1 MALNEK
7 QKGRLLQ
14 HFKSE
19 QALEAAAREYDIEAF
34 RQASGGSGRKAAELI
49 AQVLGD
55 FDAGFLANDRAAAI
69 HESLVELVQGFA
81 RTASARDRLGLLRPL
96 AGMDAVRSR
105 LDFCLAAKERVSK
118 LPRSEVEGLLKA
130 LSKPVQPA
138 PRFDSGT
145 VMLVESPEEFEKL
158 STSEL
163 SRYSRILSSEDAS
176 GLEEAEVI
184 VYVTCQG
191 RLDLTRLE
199 NVVTVPSG
207 SRDYEMAPGIV
218 LDFFSANAA
227 LLSTVG
233 RLRGI
238 LGLKSACAEAAPML
252 DKLKARQVDLPGYE
266 RAVLAVRD
274 EMNAELKK
282 HAGELSLSGDELL
295 EVLGQGV
302 PKKVREIYS
311 RVLSTGRSRLR
322 ALTGYDD
329 APFVM
334 RYPVEIDDRELEKAR
349 RRIAAE
355 AGTALFEERVRAARK
370 LRDMRTAVEAELREA
385 LDFDYEYALGAF
397 CLDFGLEA
405 PRFGRAFSLEGLA
418 NLSLAREAGL
428 QRVDY
433 AFGGKE
439 NAILLTGANS
449 GGKTTLLEALAQAV
463 IMARCGLPVCARAA
477 RLEMPEELYFFAQQR
492 NLNAG
497 AFESFLRTLVP
508 AVTGRARRLILADE
522 LEAMTELEA
531 GARIVAA
538 MIERLKESDS
548 TIIVVTHMAR
558 EISKYTQVRIDGI
571 EARGLD
577 SDYNL
582 VVDRTPRRDFL
593 ARSTPELIL
602 RRLAETSS
610 GEEQAV
616 YRELLGK
623 MKD

>member
-1 MALNEK
+1 MVLNEK

-14 HFKSE
+14 HFKTE
-19 QALEAAAREYDIEAF
+19 EALGAAAREYDIEAF
-34 RQASGGSGRKAAELI
+34 RQACGGGERKAVELLS
-49 AQVLGD
+49 QVLGA
-55 FDAGFLANDRAAAI
+55 FEPGFLANERAGAI
-69 HESLVELVQGFA
+69 HEALLELLRGYA
-81 RTASARDRLGLLRPL
+81 HTASARNRLTLLRPL
-96 AGMDAVRSR
+96 SGIDDIKAR
-105 LDFCLAAKERVSK
+105 LELCLAARDRVSR
-118 LPRSEVEGLLKA
+118 LPRAEVERLLA
-130 LSKPVQPA
+130 GLSKPVQPP

-145 VMLVESPEEFEKL
+145 VILIESPEEFERL
-158 STSEL
+158 SASEL
-163 SRYSRILSSEDAS
+163 SRHCRILSAEDAS

-184 VYVTCQG
+184 VYVTSEG
-191 RLDLTRLE
+191 RLDLTRLD

-207 SRDYEMAPGIV
+207 SRDYEMAPGTV
-218 LDFFSANAA
+218 LDFFFANAA
-227 LLSTVG
+227 LLATVA
-233 RLRGI
+233 RLRAV
-238 LGLKSACAEAAPML
+238 LGLKSACAEAVPL
-252 DKLKARQVDLPGYE
+252 LERLRARQVDLAGYE

-274 EMNAELKK
+274 EMNSELKK
-282 HAGELSLSGDELL
+282 HAGELCLSGDEVL

-311 RVLSTGRSRLR
+311 RVLATGRARLL

-329 APFVM
+329 APYLM
-334 RYPVEIDDRELEKAR
+334 KYPVEVDDRELERAR

-355 AGTALFEERVRAARK
+355 AGTSLFEEKVRAARR
-370 LRDMRTAVEAELREA
+370 LREARPAVEAELREA
-385 LDFDYEYALGAF
+385 LDFDFEFALGSF
-397 CLDFGLEA
+397 CLDYGLVA
-405 PRFGRAFSLEGLA
+405 PRFGRDFSLDGLA
-418 NLSLAREAGL
+418 HLGLARDAGL

-433 AFGGKE
+433 SFGAKE

-477 RLEMPEELYFFAQQR
+477 RLELPEELYFFGQQKS
-492 NLNAG
+492 LNAG
-497 AFESFLRTLVP
+497 AFEGFLRTLVP
-508 AVTGRARRLILADE
+508 AVTGKARRLILADE

-538 MIERLKESDS
+538 MIERLRQTDS

-558 EISKYTQVRIDGI
+558 EISKYARVRIDGI

-577 SDYNL
+577 AGYNL

-610 GEEQAV
+610 GEEQEV

>member
-1 MALNEK
+1 MVLNEK

-14 HFKSE
+14 HFKTE
-19 QALEAAAREYDIEAF
+19 EALEAAARDTDIEAF
-34 RQASGGSGRKAAELI
+34 RQACGGGERKAVELI
-49 AQVLGD
+49 SQVLGN
-55 FDAGFLANDRAAAI
+55 FDSGFLANERAVAV
-69 HESLVELVQGFA
+69 HEAVVELVSGYA
-81 RTASARDRLGLLRPL
+81 RTAQARNRLRLLRPL
-96 AGMDAVRSR
+96 SEETDIRAR
-105 LDFCLAAKERVSK
+105 LEYCLAARDRASG
-118 LPRSEVEGLLKA
+118 LPRADVEGLLRC
-130 LSKPVQPA
+130 LSRPVQPPPA
-138 PRFDSGT
+138 FDSGA
-145 VMLVESPEEFEKL
+145 VMLVESPEEFERL
-158 STSEL
+158 SASEL
-163 SRYSRILSSEDAS
+163 SRRCRILSAEDAS

-184 VYVTCQG
+184 VYVTSEG

-227 LLSTVG
+227 LLSTVAG
-233 RLRGI
+233 LRGI
-238 LGLKSACAEAAPML
+238 LGQKSACAEAVPL
-252 DKLKARQVDLPGYE
+252 LERLRARRVDLAGYE
-266 RAVLAVRD
+266 RTVLAVRD

-282 HAGELSLSGDELL
+282 HASELHLSGDEVL

-302 PKKVREIYS
+302 PRKVREIYS
-311 RVLSTGRSRLR
+311 RILATGRARLG
-322 ALTGYDD
+322 ALTGHDD
-329 APFVM
+329 APYLM
-334 RYPVEIDDRELEKAR
+334 KYPVEVDDRELERAR

-355 AGTALFEERVRAARK
+355 AGTSLFEEKVRAARR
-370 LRDMRTAVEAELREA
+370 LRESRPAVEAELREA
-385 LDFDYEYALGAF
+385 LDFDFEFALGSF
-397 CLDFGLEA
+397 CLDYGLVA
-405 PRFGRAFSLEGLA
+405 PRSGRGFSLEGLA
-418 NLSLAREAGL
+418 HLSLCRSAGL

-433 AFGGKE
+433 SFGGKE
-439 NAILLTGANS
+439 NAVLLTGANS

-463 IMARCGLPVCARAA
+463 VMARCGLPVCARAA
-477 RLEMPEELYFFAQQR
+477 RLELPEELYFFGQQR

-497 AFESFLRTLVP
+497 AFEGFLRTLVP
-508 AVTGRARRLILADE
+508 AVTGKARRLILADE

-538 MIERLKESDS
+538 MIERLRETDS

-558 EISKYTQVRIDGI
+558 EISKYARVRIDGI

-577 SDYNL
+577 AEYNL

-610 GEEQAV
+610 GEEQEV

>member
-7 QKGRLLQ
+7 QKARLLQ
-14 HFKSE
+14 HFKTE
-19 QALEAAAREYDIEAF
+19 TALEAAAREYDIEAF
-34 RQASGGSGRKAAELI
+34 RQACGGSGRKASELI
-49 AQVLGD
+49 AQVLGN
-55 FDAGFLANDRAAAI
+55 FDSGFLANERAAAI
-69 HESLVELVQGFA
+69 HEAVVELVSGYA
-81 RTASARDRLGLLRPL
+81 RTASARNRLGLLRPL
-96 AGMDAVRSR
+96 SGMDDIRARLDSCLSAKDRVSR
-105 LDFCLAAKERVSK
+105 L
-118 LPRSEVEGLLKA
+118 PRAEIESLLRGL
-130 LSKPVQPA
+130 SRPVQP
-138 PRFDSGT
+138 PPKFDSGT
-145 VMLVESPEEFEKL
+145 VMLVESGEEFEKL
-158 STSEL
+158 SASEL
-163 SRYSRILSSEDAS
+163 SRHCRVLSPEDAS
-176 GLEEAEVI
+176 GLEEAEII
-184 VYVTCQG
+184 VYVTGQG
-191 RLDLTRLE
+191 RLDLTRLD

-207 SRDYEMAPGIV
+207 SRDYELAPGVV

-238 LGLKSACAEAAPML
+238 LGQKSACAEAVPLL
-252 DKLKARQVDLPGYE
+252 DRLRARQVDLPGYE
-266 RAVLAVRD
+266 RALLAVRD

-282 HAGELSLSGDELL
+282 HAGELCLSGDEVL

-311 RVLSTGRSRLR
+311 RVLSAGRSRLK
-322 ALTGYDD
+322 ALTGHDD
-329 APFVM
+329 APYLM
-334 RYPVEIDDRELEKAR
+334 KYPVEIDDRELDRAR
-349 RRIAAE
+349 RRIASE
-355 AGTALFEERVRAARK
+355 AGTALFEERVKAARR
-370 LRDMRTAVEAELREA
+370 LRETRMAVEAEIREA
-385 LDFDYEYALGAF
+385 LDFDYEFALGTF
-397 CLDFGLEA
+397 CLDYGLEA
-405 PRFGRAFSLEGLA
+405 PRFGRGFQLEGLA
-418 NLSLAREAGL
+418 NLSLARDAGL

-433 AFGGKE
+433 SFGGKE
-439 NAILLTGANS
+439 NAVLLTGANS

-477 RLEMPEELYFFAQQR
+477 RLEMPEQIYFFAQQR

-508 AVTGRARRLILADE
+508 AVTGKARRLILADE

-538 MIERLKESDS
+538 IIERLLESDS

-558 EISKYTQVRIDGI
+558 EISKYARVRMDGI

-577 SDYNL
+577 ADYNL

-602 RRLAETSS
+602 RRLAETST